1 MLPLKEIGYFH
12 AQCKAQMKKLLYI
25 VLLKLEINGTIEVS
39 HCEQNGELKLKIKH
53 NYYTQIQGQLFCT
66 NRKFCNLIVYTF
78 KDMKV
83 IYIERDTDSISEIIL
98 NFNILL

>member
-39 HCEQNGELKLKIKH
+39 HCEQNGEL
-53 NYYTQIQGQLFCT
+53 NAQIASFVIFDC
-66 NRKFCNLIVYTF
+66 
-78 KDMKV
+78 
-83 IYIERDTDSISEIIL
+83 IYIQRYESDIY
-98 NFNILL
+98 

>member
-1 MLPLKEIGYFH
+1 MQSANEKITVHSSVKVGNKWH
-12 AQCKAQMKKLLYI
+12 DR
-25 VLLKLEINGTIEVS
+25 S